1 MMFKTLRDNVD
12 AAKARDPAAKSSL
25 EILLFYPGVHALI
38 LHRLAHGL
46 WAADW
51 HLAGRLVSQVGR
63 WLTGIEIHPAAK
75 IGKRC
80 FIDHG
85 MGVVI
90 GETAEIGDDV
100 TLYHG
105 VTLGGIAP
113 AVNSRAQKN
122 VKRHPTVRDGAI
134 IGSGAQVL
142 GPIVVG
148 ENARVGANAVVVK
161 DVPPAATVVGIP
173 ARVCAP
179 RAAGLSGEFVAY
191 GTPTSEL
198 SDPLIRSVEA
208 LMQRVSELQTRVQ
221 ELEKQVQEARPDVPA
236 VELHGHAA
244 ETPQPARVSKA

>member
-1 MMFKTLRDNVD
+1 MFKTLREDVS
-12 AAKARDPAAKSSL
+12 AAKARDPAAKSTL
-25 EILLFYPGVHALI
+25 EILLFYPGVHALV

-46 WAADW
+46 WVRDW
-51 HLAGRLVSQVGR
+51 HLAGRLVSQLGR
-63 WLTGIEIHPAAK
+63 WLTGIEIHPAAQ

-90 GETAEIGDDV
+90 GETAELGDDV

-113 AVNSRAQKN
+113 AVNSGAQKN

-148 ENARVGANAVVVK
+148 EGARVGANAVVVK
-161 DVPPAATVVGIP
+161 DVPSAATVVGIP

-179 RAAGLSGEFVAY
+179 RAAGPVGEFVAY
-191 GTPTSEL
+191 GTPSEVT
-198 SDPLIRSVEA
+198 DPLIRSVEA
-208 LMQRVSELQTRVQ
+208 LVQQVRELQTRVQ
-221 ELEKQVQEARPDVPA
+221 ELEKEAEEAEPEARP

-244 ETPQPARVSKA
+244 ETPRPARVSKA